1 MIEWLNAVAPLVTL
15 GGVAALFGLILRFSK
30 EWKDARD
37 AQHQSE
43 LAEKDRLIKQLQAD
57 AYPVAADR
65 LATMKSLVDMG
76 DFATKKL
83 KEELDSTQLEERQKA
98 ALLERMEFQFKS
110 EKRFLEAILNIGSE
124 NPSTKLSAAR
134 ELLKI
139 RDPRSIPALVQTMS
153 KEIAPTPTKM
163 AVMIALKE
171 FGEQAVP
178 SLIDQLRGHARLVS
192 EQDDL
197 SEDLQLADWRAAVPE
212 SDAGRLLVRIGE
224 ASTPSLRVLRNNQ
237 GLLSEAAVALL
248 TAIGE
253 RQASRTLRAR

>member
-98 ALLERMEFQFKS
+98 ALLERMELQLKS
-110 EKRFLEAILNIGSE
+110 EKRFLEAIR
-124 NPSTKLSAAR
+124 LS
-134 ELLKI
+134 
-139 RDPRSIPALVQTMS
+139 
-153 KEIAPTPTKM
+153 
-163 AVMIALKE
+163 
-171 FGEQAVP
+171 
-178 SLIDQLRGHARLVS
+178 
-192 EQDDL
+192 
-197 SEDLQLADWRAAVPE
+197 
-212 SDAGRLLVRIGE
+212 
-224 ASTPSLRVLRNNQ
+224 
-237 GLLSEAAVALL
+237 
-248 TAIGE
+248 
-253 RQASRTLRAR
+253 